1 MDRAAWMSM
10 LQSLQ
15 AAYDHSRKSAQSR
28 PLDRTSSLDAGSV
41 NARAVSGSN
50 AKEELNLRKSSM
62 RSRPLF
68 CGKWTPSLAIVVAMI
83 PPMMMAGAARA

>member
-62 RSRPLF
+62 RSRPLYQPKPNRR
-68 CGKWTPSLAIVVAMI
+68 GSPAHH
-83 PPMMMAGAARA
+83 RE

>member
-50 AKEELNLRKSSM
+50 AKEELNLRKSST
-62 RSRPLF
+62 RSRWLSINRTKP
-68 CGKWTPSLAIVVAMI
+68 
-83 PPMMMAGAARA
+83 AR